1 MPLNPYLFALNANK
15 YGFFLTY
22 LSLFPTLAHKLN
34 KQKEYMSNTYDWHD
48 IQSRAAKFAAKWVTE
63 TDEKGEAKTFWDDF
77 LREIFNIER
86 RQFMNFE
93 KTSRRAST
101 NRKGFIDLFWKG
113 KFLVEHKSAIKN
125 SEKDFDDAFEQALDY
140 IKGMPKDDH
149 PRYITLCNFQRFRL
163 FDTQTKKIVN
173 FDTEDL
179 PRFIKEFAF
188 IPDAVNAL
196 IEREIKA
203 NVEAAELMGRLHDAV
218 ERDDYKGRDLEL
230 LLVRLL
236 FCLFA
241 EDTKIFSEKMFTQMV
256 SKHITDDGKSLGQDI
271 VHLFEVLNTEFEQ
284 RPTDM
289 PKHLKL
295 FPYVNGGLFERP
307 LSKKPNFTLF
317 TLQALFDCCRLDWS
331 EISPAIFGSL
341 FQSVMNGKERRNLGA
356 HYTSEI
362 NIRRLIDPL
371 FMDALWAEFESVKS
385 NLKRLRAFHE
395 KLGKLRFLDPACGC
409 GNFLVVTYKALR
421 LLELEVIRTL
431 FADFVGDIDRKIIKV
446 NSLRQV
452 RLGSFFGIEI
462 EESSFLIAQ
471 TAMWLVDHQC
481 NQLLEKEFNEYIP
494 SVPLPKGAAIKH
506 GNSLQVDWQS
516 TFPNVDFIIGNP
528 PFIGSKMMSEEQREQ
543 IKDLF
548 NNSSGSGVLDYVTGW
563 YKKAAIFMDKYPT
576 AKTAFVSTNS
586 IAQGEQVGV
595 LWSNL
600 YENHK
605 IQHLFGHQTFK
616 WTNEAK
622 GIAAVHCVIVGFA
635 QNTDGVEKAIY
646 EYEDIKGEPQKVKA
660 KSINPYLV
668 EGKNVIITARQ
679 KPISDIPEMTFG
691 NMPLDG
697 GNLLLSN
704 EDYNDLMKIESIAVK
719 FIKPLVSAH
728 EFLNGKKR
736 YCIWLVGVDEKEI
749 ENIPFIKTRI
759 EQVRTF
765 RNASVA
771 PSTRKFSATPMT
783 FRDKNN
789 PNSCIV
795 VPRVSSENRAYIPM
809 GFFDKTHIISDTCMS
824 IPNGSLFQFGILT
837 SKMHMAWVKY
847 VCGRLKSDYRYSKD
861 IVYNNYPFPEGVNDN
876 QKQKVET
883 AAQAVLDIRKTY
895 TVLGKSLAQLYDPL
909 SMPPDLKAAH
919 DALDKAVDDC
929 YGKTKFT
936 SDAKRVGYLFELYDG
951 LVKGEKKKVKK

>member
-1 MPLNPYLFALNANK
+1 
-15 YGFFLTY
+15 
-22 LSLFPTLAHKLN
+22 
-34 KQKEYMSNTYDWHD
+34 MSNTYDWHD

-218 ERDDYKGRDLEL
+218 EKDDYKGRDLEL

-284 RPTDM
+284 RPTDT

-494 SVPLPKGAAIKH
+494 SVPLPKGAAIKY

-516 TFPNVDFIIGNP
+516 AFPNVDFIIGNP
-528 PFIGSKMMSEEQREQ
+528 PFIGKHLQNEAQ
-543 IKDLF
+543 KADLDLIF
-548 NNSSGSGVLDYVTGW
+548 NNLQGSGNLDYVTGW
-563 YKKAAIFMDKYPT
+563 YIKAAEYMKATPSV
-576 AKTAFVSTNS
+576 KTAFVSTNS

-595 LWSNL
+595 LWKEL
-600 YENHK
+600 FENYK
-605 IQHLFGHQTFK
+605 IKILFAHQTFK
-616 WTNEAK
+616 WNNEAK
-622 GIAAVHCVIVGFA
+622 GIAAVHCVIIGFA
-635 QNTDGVEKAIY
+635 PNTDGVEKAIF
-646 EYEDIKGEPQKVKA
+646 EYEDISGEPVKVKA
-660 KSINPYLV
+660 KNINPYLV
-668 EGKNVIITARQ
+668 EGKDLWIESRTNPLCDVPKMMYGS
-679 KPISDIPEMTFG
+679 KPVD
-691 NMPLDG
+691 D
-697 GNLLLSN
+697 GNLFFDDDEIKEFLLKEPN
-704 EDYNDLMKIESIAVK
+704 AEPW
-719 FIKPLVSAH
+719 IKPVISSH
-728 EFLNGKKR
+728 EFLNGKNRWCLWLKDILPNELQLLPEVLKR
-736 YCIWLVGVDEKEI
+736 VEKVKNFRKQSTKAQTKESANTPTVFAEI
-749 ENIPFIKTRI
+749 RQPVSNYVVIPLH
-759 EQVRTF
+759 
-765 RNASVA
+765 
-771 PSTRKFSATPMT
+771 
-783 FRDKNN
+783 
-789 PNSCIV
+789 
-795 VPRVSSENRAYIPM
+795 SSENRAYIPF
-809 GFFDKTHIISDTCMS
+809 GFFDSTNILHNSCTAL
-824 IPNGSLFQFGILT
+824 PNADLFLFGSLT

-847 VCGRLKSDYRYSKD
+847 VCGRIKSDFRYSNL
-861 IVYNNYPFPEGVNDN
+861 IVYNNYPFPEGVNDS

-895 TVLGKSLAQLYDPL
+895 TMLGKSLAQLYDPL

-936 SDAKRVGYLFELYDG
+936 SDAKRVGYLFELYDV
-951 LVKGEKKKVKK
+951 LVKGEKMKVKK